1 MDVVNVKRVSSHQL
15 KQMPEFSYIARN
27 ATGADVVGSLTAG
40 SQRDALAQLANRA
53 LFPLK
58 VEAATKGLASIELRM
73 PWQNRINTEL
83 LAANLTQLADLLQNG
98 VPLLSALKILS
109 EQAAHPVLREVMQ
122 DVLDQVAEGESL
134 EVALAR
140 HPKVFSELT
149 ISMVRAGIEGAFLE
163 DALRRTADFLENQAE
178 LKGKVTGAMAYPMFL
193 AVMGFVVTAVLIV
206 FFVPKFETLFTRL
219 ETNGGGLPLATT
231 ILLLLS
237 DLFTRYAAIALVIA
251 GAVIWAIRR
260 YVATENGK
268 ELIDRTK
275 LSLPIA
281 GKILHN
287 TALSRFCRVLGTLLR
302 NGVPILKALRISSAS
317 TGNRLLSRAILGSA
331 ENVSAGE
338 ALSRPLAESGLIPAN
353 IMAMISV
360 AEEANT
366 LDTVLLNVADR
377 IDQRIQR
384 QLALMVRLVEPIMLV
399 LIGGVVLF
407 ILVALLLPIM
417 ELSTTVG

>member
-1 MDVVNVKRVSSHQL
+1 
-15 KQMPEFSYIARN
+15 MPEFSYIARN
-27 ATGADVVGSLTAG
+27 ATGGDVTGSLIAPTH
-40 SQRDALAQLANRA
+40 REALSQLAGRA

-58 VEAATKGLASIELRM
+58 VEAAKKSAPIEIRL
-73 PWQNRINTEL
+73 PWQNRVKTEV
-83 LAANLTQLADLLQNG
+83 LASNLTQLADLLQNG
-98 VPLLSALKILS
+98 VPLLTSLKILT
-109 EQAAHPVLREVMQ
+109 EQAAHPVLKDVMQ
-122 DVLDQVAEGESL
+122 DIHDQVSEGTSL
-134 EVALAR
+134 EVAFAR

-149 ISMVRAGIEGAFLE
+149 ISMVRAGTEGAFLE
-163 DALRRTADFLENQAE
+163 DALRRTADFLESQEE
-178 LKGKVTGAMAYPMFL
+178 LKGKVVGAMAYPGFL
-193 AVMGFVVTAVLIV
+193 AVMGFVVTTVLIV

-219 ETNGGGLPLATT
+219 ESSGGGLPVATT
-231 ILLLLS
+231 ILLFLS
-237 DLFTRYAAIALVIA
+237 DVFTRYAYIALVVA
-251 GAVIWAIRR
+251 GAAIWAVRWFFS
-260 YVATENGK
+260 TDNGK
-268 ELIDRTK
+268 ELADRTK

-302 NGVPILKALRISSAS
+302 NGVPILKALRISSSS
-317 TGNRLLSRAILGSA
+317 TGNRLLSRAILDSA

-338 ALSRPLAESGLIPAN
+338 ALSKPLAESGLIPKN
-353 IMAMISV
+353 VMAMISV

-407 ILVALLLPIM
+407 ILIALLLPIM